1 VTYKNIVAYTV
12 INLVDE
18 HLGLERITKKHLLKI
33 LNPSMFKRKIN
44 KVNNSINKEIHTK
57 IDFAKHEVEDLE

>member
-1 VTYKNIVAYTV
+1 VTYKNIVAYAV

-18 HLGLERITKKHLLKI
+18 HLGLERIKKHLLKI

-44 KVNNSINKEIHTK
+44 KVNNSTNKEIHTK
-57 IDFAKHEVEDLE
+57 KAFA

>member
-12 INLVDE
+12 TNLVDE

-33 LNPSMFKRKIN
+33 LN
-44 KVNNSINKEIHTK
+44 EQ
-57 IDFAKHEVEDLE
+57 